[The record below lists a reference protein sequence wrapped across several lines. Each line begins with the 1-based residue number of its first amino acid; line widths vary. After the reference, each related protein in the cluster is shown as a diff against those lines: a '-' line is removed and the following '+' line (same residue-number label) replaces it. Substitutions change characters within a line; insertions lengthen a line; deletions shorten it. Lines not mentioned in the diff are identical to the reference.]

1 MHNIHAYIIQQIRHN
16 FIKQLYIILNT
27 NRIPDGMR

>member
-1 MHNIHAYIIQQIRHN
+1 MIKKHNMSAYIRHN
-16 FIKQLYIILNT
+16 FIKELYIILNT